1 MKILRAI
8 KPNAGIRVK
17 YRRRLEAMI
26 DDMNRS
32 VTYWIEAAYHHEEER
47 IVGDAS
53 PVHVILQ
60 RFNRDARRWLKKWD
74 MLAAWLAKN
83 FIGQVSRK
91 ATSSLEQAYK
101 EAGFTVNFKPSRN
114 LNTVTEA
121 LISWNVGLIKSIPRQ
136 YLEDVRGIV
145 TNGVS
150 MGRDLHYITEAL
162 DKRYNITRRRA
173 AMIARDQSDKA
184 TKAILRTRDE
194 QMGVTEGIWV
204 HLPGA
209 HSSRPAHKAMNGMKF
224 KLSEG
229 LYDDTKGVKRK
240 VLPAELPNCR
250 CSYRRIVPE
259 LGD

>member
-173 AMIARDQSDKA
+173 AASSFVSFFYKPPQLLQTLFPWASEA
-184 TKAILRTRDE
+184 NTR
-194 QMGVTEGIWV
+194 
-204 HLPGA
+204 
-209 HSSRPAHKAMNGMKF
+209 
-224 KLSEG
+224 
-229 LYDDTKGVKRK
+229 
-240 VLPAELPNCR
+240 
-250 CSYRRIVPE
+250 
-259 LGD
+259 

>member
-101 EAGFTVNFKPSRN
+101 EAGLQS
-114 LNTVTEA
+114 
-121 LISWNVGLIKSIPRQ
+121 ISNHLAISIPLQRRLFHGMLDLSSP
-136 YLEDVRGIV
+136 YLVN
-145 TNGVS
+145 TWK
-150 MGRDLHYITEAL
+150 MYA
-162 DKRYNITRRRA
+162 
-173 AMIARDQSDKA
+173 
-184 TKAILRTRDE
+184 
-194 QMGVTEGIWV
+194 
-204 HLPGA
+204 
-209 HSSRPAHKAMNGMKF
+209 
-224 KLSEG
+224 
-229 LYDDTKGVKRK
+229 
-240 VLPAELPNCR
+240 VL
-250 CSYRRIVPE
+250 
-259 LGD
+259 